1 MEAKYQLLKYK
12 YLFLY
17 IIISSLVSK
26 SCHYKSLQNTSV
38 SVFHLTP
45 KNYKVLSKNDKYQKS
60 LHARQTEKKA
70 FFFNS
75 VKPSGPVKKL
85 CQVSYF
91 SVRIYSGV
99 LNVLN
104 HSWRQNTSTRHVK
117 TLMLYLQ
124 ANLPTRPLFSFI
136 EQKGTWR
143 CAAVLSET
151 IYYYC
156 THYSF
161 LFIVHKNPFI
171 FIPWHFFFQSPL
183 QPKSDFHE
191 RIKAITI
198 DTRSQHWHK
207 PLGHS
212 KKRNRARI

>member
-1 MEAKYQLLKYK
+1 MYTHFVKSLSYGNIRINYQYVQYSAPMWKNKGNTEAKYQLLKYK

-17 IIISSLVSK
+17 IIISSLVGK

-38 SVFHLTP
+38 SVFCLTQ
-45 KNYKVLSKNDKYQKS
+45 KNYKVLSKNNKYQKS

-70 FFFNS
+70 FLFNS

-85 CQVSYF
+85 CQVWNI
-91 SVRIYSGV
+91 SVMIYSGV
-99 LNVLN
+99 LIVLN

-136 EQKGTWR
+136 EQKGTWQ

-151 IYYYC
+151 IYILLH
-156 THYSF
+156 T
-161 LFIVHKNPFI
+161 L
-171 FIPWHFFFQSPL
+171 HFFS
-183 QPKSDFHE
+183 
-191 RIKAITI
+191 
-198 DTRSQHWHK
+198 
-207 PLGHS
+207 
-212 KKRNRARI
+212 